1 MSRTQL
7 TSFVTTTSHDC
18 RALGSSLSKMS
29 FTASITV
36 LSTTIKIFQN
46 GFMSNKFKR
55 LITSVFHH
63 GTHDNCEYD
72 VYENVQENRDGGDDD
87 EP

>member
-1 MSRTQL
+1 
-7 TSFVTTTSHDC
+7 
-18 RALGSSLSKMS
+18 MS

-46 GFMSNKFKR
+46 GFISNKFKK
-55 LITSVFHH
+55 LITSVLHH
-63 GTHDNCEYD
+63 EIHDNYEYD